1 MPARVV
7 AVAASSI
14 HSFPKTRQSAISVIA
29 GLGVQADAHCGVTVK
44 HRSRVVRDPTQRNL
58 RQVHLILCALLRP
71 RARTSG
77 RPRSTAMLSRI
88 GAALLSAAAALMHT
102 AVRAEPAS
110 AASAQTQVHV
120 LDGHRVTLD
129 VYPVAGAVRGAAI
142 LSHGFTR
149 SRQTLAGHARAL
161 ADAGVLALT
170 PDLPCTF
177 DFRCNARALA
187 ALVGLLRAGEAFGAP
202 VEKVM
207 LVGFSAGGLSSLLAA
222 DTPGVAGFVGLDP
235 FDREMRGDTER
246 LGLTAA
252 RPLRTEVLLM
262 RAPPSRCNA
271 DAVAAPWATAL
282 PRLWRDEVIAEASH
296 CDFESPTDWMC
307 RMACGDEDPARQ
319 QRVRQGLLD
328 AAARW
333 LP

>member
-1 MPARVV
+1 ME
-7 AVAASSI
+7 
-14 HSFPKTRQSAISVIA
+14 TLNRQA
-29 GLGVQADAHCGVTVK
+29 
-44 HRSRVVRDPTQRNL
+44 
-58 RQVHLILCALLRP
+58 RQVFTAL
-71 RARTSG
+71 A
-77 RPRSTAMLSRI
+77 
-88 GAALLSAAAALMHT
+88 GAAAVMVTMAAAA
-102 AVRAEPAS
+102 APA
-110 AASAQTQVHV
+110 AQSTTKTQVHV

-129 VYPVAGAVRGAAI
+129 LYPAAAPLRGAAI

-149 SRQTLAGHARAL
+149 SRRTLAGHAQAL

-187 ALVGLLRAGEAFGAP
+187 ALVGLLRAGGTFSAP
-202 VEKVM
+202 VERVM

-222 DTPGVAGFVGLDP
+222 DTPGVVGFVGLDP
-235 FDREMRGDTER
+235 FDRTMPDEAER
-246 LGLTAA
+246 LGLAA
-252 RPLRTEVLLM
+252 AVQLRTEALLL

-271 DAVAAPWATAL
+271 DAVAAPWAAVL
-282 PRLWRDEVIAEASH
+282 PALWRDEVIAGASH

-307 RMACGDEDPARQ
+307 RLACGETDPARQ

-333 LP
+333 MR